1 MKLFSPR
8 SLVLLAL
15 GLCSVAA
22 AAPPRAVETFD
33 AAGWAALRDDPRRPA
48 IVVFTATDCAHCP
61 AVIEALSRDPRLR
74 RSGGR
79 LVAVVMDVAPGESD
93 AVLLR
98 SPHYRRADR
107 LLAFSGQAP
116 ALRHAVNPAWR
127 GVTPYLALLRPG
139 EAPAW
144 VTGPPAPGDLD
155 TWARPAAAPASHLLP
170 KARP

>member
-1 MKLFSPR
+1 MNLFSPR
-8 SLVLLAL
+8 SLVPLLAL
-15 GLCSVAA
+15 GLCTAAA
-22 AAPPRAVETFD
+22 AAPRSVEAFD
-33 AAGWAALRDDPRRPA
+33 AAGWAALRDDPRHPA
-48 IVVFTATDCAHCP
+48 IVVFTSTDCAHCP
-61 AVIEALSRDPRLR
+61 AVIESLSRDRRLR

-93 AVLLR
+93 ALLLR

-139 EAPAW
+139 EAPTW
-144 VTGPPAPGDLD
+144 VTGPPAPEDLD
-155 TWARPAAAPASHLLP
+155 AWARPAAAPASHSLP
-170 KARP
+170 KVRP